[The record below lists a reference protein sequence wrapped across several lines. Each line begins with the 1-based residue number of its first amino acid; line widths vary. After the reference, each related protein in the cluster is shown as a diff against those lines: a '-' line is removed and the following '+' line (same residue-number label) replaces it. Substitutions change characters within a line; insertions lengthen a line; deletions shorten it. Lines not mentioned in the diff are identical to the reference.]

1 MDKKIYQKIAEQLSR
16 DIDAA
21 RYRAGDRLPA
31 ERELAASLGV
41 SRTSLR
47 EALLALEFAGRIEI
61 RDRAGV
67 FVLQQDKAVTR
78 RGPETDPPGPY
89 EVLEARRLIDG
100 ELTYRACLR
109 ASVEDVSAIVASSRE
124 LSAADVDD
132 LERFMRL
139 DRTFHVLIA
148 EAAGNSV
155 LGDMSIAL
163 WDQRN
168 GPLWS
173 TWYQGTRSRENRLRS
188 ARQHAEIATFIAA
201 RQASA
206 ARASMERHIDTLT
219 ERFLGY
225 GAEPIEILTDAA
237 Q

>member
-1 MDKKIYQKIAEQLSR
+1 MDKKIYQKIAEQLAS

-21 RYRAGDRLPA
+21 RYRPGDRLPA

-67 FVLQQDKAVTR
+67 FVLKQDKAVR
-78 RGPETDPPGPY
+78 PSVPEIDPPGPY
-89 EVLEARRLIDG
+89 EVLEARRLIEG

-109 ASVEDVSAIVASSRE
+109 ASVEDLGAIVASSRE
-124 LSAADVDD
+124 MAATDVDD
-132 LERFMRL
+132 LERFMQL

-148 EAAGNSV
+148 KAAGNSV
-155 LGDMSIAL
+155 LAEMSIAL

-173 TWYQGTRSRENRLRS
+173 TWYQGTRSRENRIRS
-188 ARQHAEIATFIAA
+188 ARQHAEIAAFIAA

-206 ARASMERHIDTLT
+206 ARAGMERHIDTIT

-225 GAEPIEILTDAA
+225 GAEPIEPLADAA